1 MTAIRQP
8 SPYSPLPP
16 APAALAPSASASAS
30 PPAAPASSSAVVSNE
45 GYGNRPVA
53 GRTNGQQVET
63 ESVDLSFGDFLD
75 IINPLQHLPIVSTIY
90 RKLTGDEQSATANVM
105 GGLLYGGP
113 IGLIAA
119 VVSQQVK
126 DTTGDEPLGHAYA
139 MLDGKDQGTGQDKA
153 AATKLAQATPAANNT
168 GAFQLAS
175 APMQPTSAAPVAAPV
190 ASAVSSP
197 AGPKAGSALPQ
208 MAQVAGQQIGQDKG
222 QDKSQAYGKNLQPTA
237 PDAAKSPPKSS
248 GKSSGHSAEHSAD
261 MAQAPLVSPHDM
273 RNKMMEGLDR
283 YQALV
288 KARQAAD
295 AAAGIANQSPNDAQN
310 DDKKDRAA
318 GLVGM
323 IPASATVPLKKSA
336 PIGGYGYDGLLLDQS
351 L

>member
-175 APMQPTSAAPVAAPV
+175 APMQPTSAAPVA
-190 ASAVSSP
+190 SAVSSP
-197 AGPKAGSALPQ
+197 AGAKAGSALPQ
-208 MAQVAGQQIGQDKG
+208 MAQVAGQQTGH
-222 QDKSQAYGKNLQPTA
+222 DKSQAYGKNLQPTA
-237 PDAAKSPPKSS
+237 PDAAKLPPKSS

>member
-1 MTAIRQP
+1 
-8 SPYSPLPP
+8 
-16 APAALAPSASASAS
+16 
-30 PPAAPASSSAVVSNE
+30 
-45 GYGNRPVA
+45 VA

-75 IINPLQHLPIVSTIY
+75 MINPLQHLPIVSTIY

-126 DTTGDEPLGHAYA
+126 DTTGDEPLGHA
-139 MLDGKDQGTGQDKA
+139 
-153 AATKLAQATPAANNT
+153 
-168 GAFQLAS
+168 AFQLAS
-175 APMQPTSAAPVAAPV
+175 ASNMSTTLAPAPAPA

-197 AGPKAGSALPQ
+197 AGAKAGSALPETAKL
-208 MAQVAGQQIGQDKG
+208 AQVVGQDRA
-222 QDKSQAYGKNLQPTA
+222 QDKSQAHGKNLQPTA
-237 PDAAKSPPKSS
+237 LDPAKSPAKLP
-248 GKSSGHSAEHSAD
+248 GHSAD
-261 MAQAPLVSPHDM
+261 MAQAPLVSPQDM

-295 AAAGIANQSPNDAQN
+295 AAAGMANQSPNDAQN

-318 GLVGM
+318 GVVGM
-323 IPASATVPLKKSA
+323 IPASATAPLKKSA

>member
-16 APAALAPSASASAS
+16 APTALAPSASASAS
-30 PPAAPASSSAVVSNE
+30 APAAPASSSAGVSNE

-75 IINPLQHLPIVSTIY
+75 MINPLQHLPIVSTIY

-153 AATKLAQATPAANNT
+153 AASKLAQATPAANNS

-175 APMQPTSAAPVAAPV
+175 ASNMPTTLAPVAAPAPA
-190 ASAVSSP
+190 ASAVSSS
-197 AGPKAGSALPQ
+197 AGAKAGSALPETAKL
-208 MAQVAGQQIGQDKG
+208 AQVAGQDRA
-222 QDKSQAYGKNLQPTA
+222 QDKSQAHGKNLQPTA
-237 PDAAKSPPKSS
+237 LDAAKSPAKLP
-248 GKSSGHSAEHSAD
+248 GHSAD
-261 MAQAPLVSPHDM
+261 MAQAPLVSPQDM

-295 AAAGIANQSPNDAQN
+295 AAAGMANQSPNDARN

-318 GLVGM
+318 GVVGM
-323 IPASATVPLKKSA
+323 IPASATAPLKKSA

>member
-16 APAALAPSASASAS
+16 APTALAPSASASAS
-30 PPAAPASSSAVVSNE
+30 APAAPASSSAGVSNE

-75 IINPLQHLPIVSTIY
+75 MINPLQHLPIVSTIY

-153 AATKLAQATPAANNT
+153 AASKLAQATPVANNS

-175 APMQPTSAAPVAAPV
+175 ASNMPTTLAPVAAPAPA

-197 AGPKAGSALPQ
+197 AGAKAGSALPETAKL
-208 MAQVAGQQIGQDKG
+208 AQVVGQQTGQDRA
-222 QDKSQAYGKNLQPTA
+222 QDKSQAHGKNLQPTA
-237 PDAAKSPPKSS
+237 LDPAKSPAKLP
-248 GKSSGHSAEHSAD
+248 GHSAD
-261 MAQAPLVSPHDM
+261 MAQAPVVSPQDM

-295 AAAGIANQSPNDAQN
+295 AAAGMANQSPNDARN

-318 GLVGM
+318 GVVGM
-323 IPASATVPLKKSA
+323 IPASATAPLKKSA